1 MELDI
6 DEKEMDYVKHENE
19 RDHHWRVVFE
29 GINGGVD
36 YKVLLHAKRWD
47 VYITPLLHHH
57 PHQVFAPPPPL
68 PCTSAVCVVG

>member
-47 VYITPLLHHH
+47 VYMNEKRFLKEVNILCKFQFMMLIRC
-57 PHQVFAPPPPL
+57 F
-68 PCTSAVCVVG
+68 GEF